1 PAGARRSRDGRGLE
15 YDAVDRHRLARVV
28 ELLGAERAEWVTQ
41 LVLDQLVD
49 ASRDVD
55 RAWLGQR
62 LQARCGIQAIT
73 RDVIAISEQL
83 DETDP
88 DAALHARLS
97 GNKALPPVT
106 PRPVSH
112 APRPAARRLSK

>member
-62 LQARCGIQAIT
+62 LQARCGIQAIA
-73 RDVIAISEQL
+73 RDVIAIAEQL

-88 DAALHARLS
+88 DAALHATLS
-97 GNKALPPVT
+97 RHQGLPANP
-106 PRPVSH
+106 PLPH
-112 APRPAARRLSK
+112 CH